1 MYRKKYDP
9 TSDLRLRFITKRGK
23 GKEIPV
29 DIKYKWVTTQHMA
42 YGIMFKRLFYG
53 FYTLSR
59 SVGHGEG
66 YLGVSLKDI

>member
-1 MYRKKYDP
+1 MYRKKCDP

-42 YGIMFKRLFYG
+42 YGITFKRLSLWLVHIKS
-53 FYTLSR
+53 LSGPWR
-59 SVGHGEG
+59 GLS
-66 YLGVSLKDI
+66 